1 MQSKHKIEKKKLNF
15 KKSHQGYGLH
25 PSINSGTPSRF
36 LHKFCSKVSGFFE
49 ITRHAYIKTYMMKIL
64 SKLYII
70 IIYIVMYD
78 ILNDMIL
85 ILTVTPI
92 KIPVT
97 KMRKVCPSNLNRGE
111 ELNSCTKVTFNLGS
125 FSLIKTDYNTIWK
138 QF

>member
-1 MQSKHKIEKKKLNF
+1 
-15 KKSHQGYGLH
+15 
-25 PSINSGTPSRF
+25 
-36 LHKFCSKVSGFFE
+36 
-49 ITRHAYIKTYMMKIL
+49 MMKIL

-70 IIYIVMYD
+70 IIYIIMYD